1 MFVDEVDLR
10 VQAGDGGN
18 GCVSFRREKYIP
30 RGGPN
35 GGDGGHGGSIY
46 LCASSHHNTLVNFR
60 FNPEFKAERG
70 GHGLG
75 SNCTGPSGN
84 DVTLEVPPGTVV
96 YEHTEDGL
104 LPLADL
110 TAVGQTVLVARG
122 GRGGRGGLRSSGR
135 SCRMIV
141 ILRLHQHLQQRR
153 QPVDIDD
160 LEQLD
165 IAFRLFA
172 PASDIERALG
182 LRE

>member
-122 GRGGRGGLRSSGR
+122 GRGGRGNAAFLSNFNRAPRRADPGEKGEE
-135 SCRMIV
+135 RM
-141 ILRLHQHLQQRR
+141 LRL
-153 QPVDIDD
+153 
-160 LEQLD
+160 QLKLLAD
-165 IAFRLFA
+165 VEIG
-172 PASDIERALG
+172 RAHV
-182 LRE
+182 